1 MATLTR
7 RLLIQGR
14 VQGVGFRWSLM
25 KEAQR
30 LGLDGWVRNRSDG
43 SVEAEAH
50 GPEDAVDALTIW
62 AYQGPPHAR
71 VDNVR
76 CQDTPGEERAD
87 SEGNHE
93 KTERGGL
100 FVQRPTL

>member
-1 MATLTR
+1 MAVLTR

-30 LGLDGWVRNRSDG
+30 LKLDGWVRNRSDG
-43 SVEAEAH
+43 SVEAEIH
-50 GPEDAVDALTIW
+50 GTEEAVDALTLW

-71 VDNVR
+71 VDKVN
-76 CQDTPGEERAD
+76 CQDAPGDDNEEYK
-87 SEGNHE
+87 EGD
-93 KTERGGL
+93 GL
-100 FVQRPTL
+100 FVLRPTR